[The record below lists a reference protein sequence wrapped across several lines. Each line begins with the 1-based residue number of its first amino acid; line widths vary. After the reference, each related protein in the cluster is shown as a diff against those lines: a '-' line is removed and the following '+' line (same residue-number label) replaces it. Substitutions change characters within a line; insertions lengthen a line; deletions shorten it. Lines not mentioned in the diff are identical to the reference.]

1 MLLFLM
7 QLNLLSRCIH
17 PTNLSYNEFIE
28 YTSRYQQTLG
38 VDESEKMVYCKNYAR
53 IRGAA
58 LHEDSFD
65 SKVEDEKPLTASQ
78 MKELE
83 SRMTRHEIIAMRCAA
98 MKNGTKVVIL
108 SMTFTRSC
116 TF

>member
-7 QLNLLSRCIH
+7 QLNIISRYIH
-17 PTNLSYNEFIE
+17 PTNLSYNEIIE

-65 SKVEDEKPLTASQ
+65 SKVEAASQ

>member
-1 MLLFLM
+1 
-7 QLNLLSRCIH
+7 
-17 PTNLSYNEFIE
+17 
-28 YTSRYQQTLG
+28 
-38 VDESEKMVYCKNYAR
+38 MVYCKSYAR

-108 SMTFTRSC
+108 LMTFTRSC